1 MEKTLPQAL
10 VTGASGFL
18 GRHIVLALEK
28 HGFCVI
34 TMGTGSGDG
43 VHNHIQLQRIDD
55 SSHIY
60 DALYNCRSTLS
71 CVFHLAGTTQPQ
83 YMTAVNTKWA
93 EALLSAVVRLP
104 CLPLVAIVGSAAEY
118 GPQQNNPESRYG
130 AWISETLSCTP
141 VSDYGKSKLAQTNVA
156 LGVAQRQPIPI
167 YRPINIIGAEMT
179 QHLALGNFIQQAKQ
193 LPSVQSGIERC
204 IHTGSLHAVRDFID
218 VQTCAQ
224 MMVQL
229 VSITKGYGKIINIC
243 TGVGTS
249 LNKIVKILIAQLSSP
264 ITLHSQAIQ
273 PVTEDVV
280 VGSTDQLHSFGI
292 DTAPCNIEQCI
303 KSMLQQHS

>member
-1 MEKTLPQAL
+1 
-10 VTGASGFL
+10 
-18 GRHIVLALEK
+18 
-28 HGFCVI
+28 
-34 TMGTGSGDG
+34 
-43 VHNHIQLQRIDD
+43 
-55 SSHIY
+55 
-60 DALYNCRSTLS
+60 
-71 CVFHLAGTTQPQ
+71 
-83 YMTAVNTKWA
+83 
-93 EALLSAVVRLP
+93 
-104 CLPLVAIVGSAAEY
+104 
-118 GPQQNNPESRYG
+118 
-130 AWISETLSCTP
+130 
-141 VSDYGKSKLAQTNVA
+141 
-156 LGVAQRQPIPI
+156 
-167 YRPINIIGAEMT
+167 
-179 QHLALGNFIQQAKQ
+179 
-193 LPSVQSGIERC
+193 
-204 IHTGSLHAVRDFID
+204 
-218 VQTCAQ
+218 